1 MSYETVEAIPDL
13 PRCGWVPPTD
23 PLYTHYHD
31 TEWGRPIRDGKALFS
46 KLIQDGQQAGLAWIT
61 ILRKREEMLRVY
73 DGFDPDKVALYTDK
87 DRERLLGNAGIIRSK
102 LKINATISNA
112 QIFVKM
118 RDEEGIDFSDYLWDF
133 VGGAPIQNA
142 WKDFKDAPV
151 DSPESIAMSKDLKK
165 RGFKF
170 VGPVILYAFMQAVGM
185 INDHSTDCHAYG
197 CLLYTSPSPRDQ
209 RGSRMPSSA

>member
-1 MSYETVEAIPDL
+1 MTYDVIPDL
-13 PRCGWVPPTD
+13 PRCGWVAPTD

-31 TEWGRPIRDGKALFS
+31 TEWGRPIWDDKALFS

-73 DGFDPDKVALYTDK
+73 DGFDPDKVAQYTDK
-87 DRERLLGNAGIIRSK
+87 DRERLLSNAGIIRSK
-102 LKINATISNA
+102 LKINATITNA

-118 RDEEGIDFSDYLWDF
+118 RDEENIDFSQYLWDF
-133 VGGAPIQNA
+133 VGGKPIQNK
-142 WKDFKDAPV
+142 WKNFKDAPV

-170 VGPVILYAFMQAVGM
+170 VGPVILYALV
-185 INDHSTDCHAYG
+185 
-197 CLLYTSPSPRDQ
+197 
-209 RGSRMPSSA
+209 

>member
-1 MSYETVEAIPDL
+1 MTYDVIPDL

-31 TEWGRPIRDGKALFS
+31 TEWGRPIRDSKALFS

-61 ILRKREEMLRVY
+61 ILRKREEMLRAY
-73 DGFDPDKVALYTDK
+73 DGFDPDKLMHYTDK
-87 DRERLLGNAGIIRSK
+87 DRERLLSNTGIIRSK

-112 QIFVKM
+112 HVFVKM
-118 RDEEGIDFSDYLWDF
+118 RDEEGIDFSNYLWDF
-133 VGGAPIQNA
+133 VGGTPIQNA

-151 DSPESIAMSKDLKK
+151 ESPESIAMSKDLKK

-185 INDHSTDCHAYG
+185 INDHAIGCHAHKPCKNLG
-197 CLLYTSPSPRDQ
+197 
-209 RGSRMPSSA
+209 

>member
-1 MSYETVEAIPDL
+1 MTYDVIPDL

-31 TEWGRPIRDGKALFS
+31 TEWGRPIRDSKALFS

-61 ILRKREEMLRVY
+61 ILRKREEMLRAY
-73 DGFDPDKVALYTDK
+73 DGFDPDKLIHYTDK
-87 DRERLLGNAGIIRSK
+87 DRERLLSNAGIIRSK
-102 LKINATISNA
+102 LKVNAAITNA
-112 QIFVKM
+112 HIFVKM
-118 RDEEGIDFSDYLWDF
+118 RDEDGIDFSEYLWDF
-133 VGGAPIQNA
+133 VGGSPIQNS

-151 DSPESIAMSKDLKK
+151 DSPESIAMSKDMKK

-185 INDHSTDCHAYG
+185 INDHAVGCHAYEPCKKLG
-197 CLLYTSPSPRDQ
+197 K
-209 RGSRMPSSA
+209 

>member
-1 MSYETVEAIPDL
+1 MTYETKDAIPDL
-13 PRCGWVPPTD
+13 PRCGWVPPDD

-31 TEWGRPIRDGKALFS
+31 TEWGRPIRDSKALFS

-102 LKINATISNA
+102 LKINAAITNA
-112 QIFVKM
+112 KVFVKM
-118 RDEEGIDFSDYLWDF
+118 RDEEDIDFSDYLWEF
-133 VGGAPIQNA
+133 VGGMPIQNA
-142 WKDFKDAPV
+142 WISHKDAPV

-185 INDHSTDCHAYG
+185 INDHSTDCHAYDA
-197 CLLYTSPSPRDQ
+197 CK
-209 RGSRMPSSA
+209 SADN

>member
-1 MSYETVEAIPDL
+1 MTYDVIPEI

-31 TEWGRPIRDGKALFS
+31 TEWGRPIRDSKALFS

-61 ILRKREEMLRVY
+61 ILRKREEMLRAY
-73 DGFDPDKVALYTDK
+73 DGFDPDKIIHYTDK
-87 DRERLLGNAGIIRSK
+87 DRERLLSNAGIIRSK
-102 LKINATISNA
+102 LKVNATITNA
-112 QIFVKM
+112 HIFVKM
-118 RDEEGIDFSDYLWDF
+118 RDEDGIDFSDYLWDF
-133 VGGAPIQNA
+133 VGGSPIQNS

-151 DSPESIAMSKDLKK
+151 DSPESIAMSIELKK

-185 INDHSTDCHAYG
+185 INDHAVGCHAYKPCKDLG
-197 CLLYTSPSPRDQ
+197 NSPNQ
-209 RGSRMPSSA
+209 

>member
-1 MSYETVEAIPDL
+1 MSYLPQDAIPDL
-13 PRCGWVPPTD
+13 PRCGWAPATD

-31 TEWGRPIRDGKALFS
+31 TEWGRPIRDSKSLFS

-61 ILRKREEMLRVY
+61 ILRKREEMLRAY
-73 DGFDPDKVALYTDK
+73 DGFDPDKLVDYTDK
-87 DRERLLGNAGIIRSK
+87 DRERLLSNAGIIRSK
-102 LKINATISNA
+102 LKVNAAITNA
-112 QIFVKM
+112 KVYVKM

-133 VGGAPIQNA
+133 VGGTTIQNA

-185 INDHSTDCHAYG
+185 INDHAVGCHAYEP
-197 CLLYTSPSPRDQ
+197 CKKLAR
-209 RGSRMPSSA
+209 

>member
-1 MSYETVEAIPDL
+1 MTYDVIPDL

-31 TEWGRPIRDGKALFS
+31 TEWGRPIRDSKALFS

-61 ILRKREEMLRVY
+61 ILRKREEMLRAY
-73 DGFDPDKVALYTDK
+73 DGFDPDKLIHYTDK
-87 DRERLLGNAGIIRSK
+87 DRERLLSNAGIIRSK
-102 LKINATISNA
+102 LKVNATISNA
-112 QIFVKM
+112 HIFVKM
-118 RDEEGIDFSDYLWDF
+118 RDEEGVDFSDYLWGF
-133 VGGAPIQNA
+133 VGGTPIQNA

-185 INDHSTDCHAYG
+185 INDHATQCHAYET
-197 CLLYTSPSPRDQ
+197 CRAL
-209 RGSRMPSSA
+209 A